1 MPVMKFSRILSFLFT
16 SVTTGLAAAFIV
28 MLVKPELLSQLHT
41 SATRPAVS
49 SSLPVVSF
57 ADVVAQA
64 QAGVVSIYTTK
75 TTHEGSQPLLNN
87 PLLQHFFGN
96 IYSRPQTH
104 REQSLGAGVVV
115 DQNGF
120 ILTNAH
126 VVEGADDIL
135 IGIDDQPTAPARI
148 VGIDK
153 DTDLAVI
160 QAGGKDLPVAIL
172 GESED
177 LRVGDVVLAIGNPF
191 GVGKTVTQGIIS
203 ATGRHRLGLA
213 NFENFIQTDAAIN
226 QGNSGGALINTRGE
240 VIGISTA
247 IISGSGGSHG
257 IGFAI
262 PISLARQVM
271 EQIITHGRVIRGWI
285 GVSGQQLT
293 PQLAE
298 SLDME
303 NTVGVL
309 VSGVLEGGPAEQA
322 GLQLGDVIQAV
333 DGEQMAS
340 SYQILN
346 HMAIIPPGSKIKLS
360 VSRAHQKLDLEVLV
374 AERPPEVN
382 GPD

>member
-1 MPVMKFSRILSFLFT
+1 MKIPRIFSFLFT
-16 SVTTGLAAAFIV
+16 SITTGLAAAFIV
-28 MLVKPELLSQLHT
+28 MLVRPELFSQLST
-41 SATRPAVS
+41 TPPGQATNIGGLQIP
-49 SSLPVVSF
+49 SF
-57 ADVVAQA
+57 ADIVEQA
-64 QAGVVSIYTTK
+64 EAGVVSIYTTK
-75 TTHEGSQPLLNN
+75 LTRERSRPFLSD
-87 PLLQHFFGN
+87 PLLQQYFGN
-96 IYSRPQTH
+96 IYSKPKMH
-104 REQSLGAGVVV
+104 KKQSLGAGVVV

-126 VVEGADDIL
+126 VVEGADDIW
-135 IGIDDQPTAPARI
+135 IGIDDRPTAPARI

-160 QAGGKDLPVAIL
+160 QAAGKNLPVARL
-172 GESED
+172 GDSEN

-191 GVGKTVTQGIIS
+191 GVGKAVTQGIIS
-203 ATGRHRLGLA
+203 ATGRYRLGLA

-247 IISGSGGSHG
+247 IISESGGSHG

-298 SLDME
+298 SLDLE
-303 NTVGVL
+303 DTPGVL
-309 VSGVLEGGPAEQA
+309 VSGVLEDGPADAA

-333 DGEQMAS
+333 DGKQMDS
-340 SYQILN
+340 SFEMLN
-346 HMAIIPPGSKIKLS
+346 HMATTPPGSKIKLT
-360 VSRAHQKLDLEVLV
+360 VSRADQQLDLEVQV
-374 AERPPEVN
+374 AERPLDVE
-382 GPD
+382 

>member
-1 MPVMKFSRILSFLFT
+1 MKFSRIFSFLFT
-16 SVTTGLAAAFIV
+16 SITTGLAAAFIV
-28 MLVKPELLSQLHT
+28 MLVKPELISQLHT
-41 SATRPAVS
+41 TPPREAANISNLQVH
-49 SSLPVVSF
+49 SF
-57 ADVVAQA
+57 ADVVQRAE
-64 QAGVVSIYTTK
+64 AGVVSIYTTK
-75 TTHEGSQPLLNN
+75 FTRERSRPLLSD
-87 PLLQHFFGN
+87 PVLQQFFGD
-96 IYSRPQTH
+96 IYSKPKINKKH
-104 REQSLGAGVVV
+104 SLGAGVVV

-126 VVEGADDIL
+126 VVEGADDIW
-135 IGIDDQPTAPARI
+135 IGLDDRPTAPARI

-160 QAGGKDLPVAIL
+160 QAGGKNLPAAKL
-172 GESED
+172 GESES

-203 ATGRHRLGLA
+203 ATGRYRLGLA

-271 EQIITHGRVIRGWI
+271 EQIIAHGRVIRGWI
-285 GVSGQQLT
+285 GVSGQELT

-298 SLDME
+298 SLELEDRR
-303 NTVGVL
+303 GVL
-309 VSGVLEGGPAEQA
+309 VSGVLEGGPADVA

-333 DGEQMAS
+333 NGTQMGS
-340 SYQILN
+340 SFEMLN
-346 HMAIIPPGSKIKLS
+346 LMATTPPGSKINLT
-360 VSRAHQKLDLEVLV
+360 VSRADQDLDLEVQV
-374 AERPPEVN
+374 AERPLEVE
-382 GPD
+382 

>member
-1 MPVMKFSRILSFLFT
+1 MKIPRIFSFLFT
-16 SVTTGLAAAFIV
+16 SITTGLAAAFIV
-28 MLVKPELLSQLHT
+28 MLVRPELFSQLST
-41 SATRPAVS
+41 TPPGQATNIGGLQIP
-49 SSLPVVSF
+49 SF
-57 ADVVAQA
+57 ADIVEQA
-64 QAGVVSIYTTK
+64 EAGVVSIYTTK
-75 TTHEGSQPLLNN
+75 LTRERSRPFLSD
-87 PLLQHFFGN
+87 PLLQQYFGN
-96 IYSRPQTH
+96 IYSKPKMH
-104 REQSLGAGVVV
+104 KKQSLGAGVVV

-126 VVEGADDIL
+126 VVEGADDIW
-135 IGIDDQPTAPARI
+135 IGIDDRPTAPARI

-160 QAGGKDLPVAIL
+160 QAAGKNLPVARL
-172 GESED
+172 GDSEN

-191 GVGKTVTQGIIS
+191 GVGKAVTQGIIS
-203 ATGRHRLGLA
+203 ATGRYRLGLA

-247 IISGSGGSHG
+247 IISESGGSHG

-271 EQIITHGRVIRGWI
+271 EQIIAHGRVIRGWI

-298 SLDME
+298 SLDLE
-303 NTVGVL
+303 DTPGVL
-309 VSGVLEGGPAEQA
+309 VSGVLEDGPADAA

-333 DGEQMAS
+333 DGKQMDS
-340 SYQILN
+340 SFEMLN
-346 HMAIIPPGSKIKLS
+346 HMATTPPGSKIKLT
-360 VSRAHQKLDLEVLV
+360 VSRADQQLDLEVQV
-374 AERPPEVN
+374 AERPLDVE
-382 GPD
+382 

>member
-1 MPVMKFSRILSFLFT
+1 MKIPRIFSFLFT
-16 SVTTGLAAAFIV
+16 SITTGLAAAFIV
-28 MLVKPELLSQLHT
+28 MLVRPELFSQLST
-41 SATRPAVS
+41 TPPGQATNIGDLQIP
-49 SSLPVVSF
+49 SF
-57 ADVVAQA
+57 ADIVERAE
-64 QAGVVSIYTTK
+64 AGVVSIYTTK
-75 TTHEGSQPLLNN
+75 LTRERSRPFLSD
-87 PLLQHFFGN
+87 PLLQQYFGN
-96 IYSRPQTH
+96 IYSKPRMH
-104 REQSLGAGVVV
+104 KKQSLGAGVVV

-126 VVEGADDIL
+126 VVEGADDIW
-135 IGIDDQPTAPARI
+135 IGIDDRPTAPARI

-160 QAGGKDLPVAIL
+160 QAAGENLPVARL
-172 GESED
+172 GDSEN

-191 GVGKTVTQGIIS
+191 GVGKAVTQGIIS
-203 ATGRHRLGLA
+203 ATGRYRLGLA

-247 IISGSGGSHG
+247 IISESGGSHG

-298 SLDME
+298 SLGLED
-303 NTVGVL
+303 TPGVL
-309 VSGVLEGGPAEQA
+309 VSGVLEDGPADAA

-333 DGEQMAS
+333 DGKQMDS
-340 SYQILN
+340 SFEMLN
-346 HMAIIPPGSKIKLS
+346 HMATTPPGSKIKLT
-360 VSRAHQKLDLEVLV
+360 VSRANQQLELEVQV
-374 AERPPEVN
+374 AERPLDVE
-382 GPD
+382 

>member
-1 MPVMKFSRILSFLFT
+1 M
-16 SVTTGLAAAFIV
+16 
-28 MLVKPELLSQLHT
+28 
-41 SATRPAVS
+41 
-49 SSLPVVSF
+49 
-57 ADVVAQA
+57 
-64 QAGVVSIYTTK
+64 VSIYTTK
-75 TTHEGSQPLLNN
+75 ITHERSQPLLHN

-96 IYSRPQTH
+96 IYSKPQIH

-135 IGIDDQPTAPARI
+135 IGLDDQPTAPARI
-148 VGIDK
+148 VGIDR

-160 QAGGKDLPVAIL
+160 QAGGNDLPVAML
-172 GESED
+172 GESEN

-213 NFENFIQTDAAIN
+213 NIENFIQTDAAIN

-340 SYQILN
+340 SYQMLN
-346 HMAIIPPGSKIKLS
+346 HMATTPPGSKITLT

-374 AERPPEVN
+374 AERPSEVARPN
-382 GPD
+382 

>member
-1 MPVMKFSRILSFLFT
+1 MKASRIFSFLFT
-16 SVTTGLAAAFIV
+16 SISTGLAAAFIV
-28 MLVKPELLSQLHT
+28 MLVKPELISQLHET
-41 SATRPAVS
+41 PPREVPGSDN
-49 SSLPVVSF
+49 LQLYSF
-57 ADVVAQA
+57 ADVVRQA
-64 QAGVVSIYTTK
+64 ESGVVSIYTTK
-75 TTHEGSQPLLNN
+75 ITRERSRPLISD
-87 PLLQHFFGN
+87 PLLQQFFGN
-96 IYSRPQTH
+96 IYSKPKIHKKQN
-104 REQSLGAGVVV
+104 LGAGVVV
-115 DQNGF
+115 DTNGF

-126 VVEGADDIL
+126 VVEGADDIW
-135 IGIDDQPTAPARI
+135 IGLDDRPTASARI

-160 QAGGKDLPVAIL
+160 QAGGKDLPVARL
-172 GESED
+172 GESES

-226 QGNSGGALINTRGE
+226 QGNSGGALGNTRGE

-247 IISGSGGSHG
+247 IISESGGSHG

-271 EQIITHGRVIRGWI
+271 EQIIAHGRVIRGWI

-298 SLDME
+298 SLGIE
-303 NTVGVL
+303 ETRGVL
-309 VSGVLEGGPAEQA
+309 VSGVLEGGPADTA

-333 DGEQMAS
+333 DDKHMES
-340 SYQILN
+340 SFEMLN
-346 HMAIIPPGSKIKLS
+346 HMAITPPGSIIKLT
-360 VSRAHQKLDLEVLV
+360 VSRAEQILDLEVQV
-374 AERPPEVN
+374 AERPPDVE
-382 GPD
+382 

>member
-1 MPVMKFSRILSFLFT
+1 MKFSRIFSFLFT

-28 MLVKPELLSQLHT
+28 MLVKPELISHLQT
-41 SATRPAVS
+41 TPPRPIVNIKD
-49 SSLPVVSF
+49 PQIHSF
-57 ADVVAQA
+57 ADIVEQA
-64 QAGVVSIYTTK
+64 EAGVVSIYTTK
-75 TTHEGSQPLLNN
+75 ITHEHSRPLLSD

-96 IYSRPQTH
+96 LYSKPKIRK
-104 REQSLGAGVVV
+104 EQSLGAGVVV

-135 IGIDDQPTAPARI
+135 IGIDDRPTAPARI

-160 QAGGKDLPVAIL
+160 QAGGKDLPVAKL
-172 GESED
+172 GESES

-213 NFENFIQTDAAIN
+213 NIENFIQTDAAIN
-226 QGNSGGALINTRGE
+226 LGNSGGALINTKGE

-298 SLDME
+298 SLDLQD
-303 NTVGVL
+303 TVGVL
-309 VSGVLEGGPAEQA
+309 VSGVLEGGPADQA
-322 GLQLGDVIQAV
+322 GLQLGDVIQAIN
-333 DGEQMAS
+333 DEQMDS
-340 SYQILN
+340 SYQMLN
-346 HMAIIPPGSKIKLS
+346 RMASTPPGSKIKLT
-360 VSRAHQKLDLEVLV
+360 VSRAHRKLTLEVQV
-374 AERPPEVN
+374 AERPSEV
-382 GPD
+382 D

>member
-1 MPVMKFSRILSFLFT
+1 MKFSRIFSFLFT
-16 SVTTGLAAAFIV
+16 SITTGLAAAFIV
-28 MLVKPELLSQLHT
+28 ILVKPELLSQFHT
-41 SATRPAVS
+41 TSTRPTVS
-49 SSLPVVSF
+49 TSGLQIQSF

-64 QAGVVSIYTTK
+64 EAGVVSIYTTK
-75 TTHEGSQPLLNN
+75 ITHERSQPLLHN

-96 IYSRPQTH
+96 IYSKPQIH

-135 IGIDDQPTAPARI
+135 IGTDDQPTAPARI

-160 QAGGKDLPVAIL
+160 QAGGNDLPVAML
-172 GESED
+172 GESENI
-177 LRVGDVVLAIGNPF
+177 RVGDVVLAIGNPF

-213 NFENFIQTDAAIN
+213 NIENFIQTDAAIN

-298 SLDME
+298 SLDLE
-303 NTVGVL
+303 DTRGVL

-322 GLQLGDVIQAV
+322 GLLLGDVIQAV
-333 DGEQMAS
+333 DGKQMDS
-340 SYQILN
+340 SYQMLN
-346 HMAIIPPGSKIKLS
+346 HMASTPPGSIITLT
-360 VSRAHQKLDLEVLV
+360 VSRAHEKLNLEVQV
-374 AERPPEVN
+374 VERPPEVTQ
-382 GPD
+382 PK